1 MCQVMKGYLGRPEAT
16 AETIR
21 ADGFLRSGDLAY
33 YDAQGEIFLVDRLK
47 ELIKVKG
54 LQVAPAEVEGVLLEN
69 EALADAAV
77 IGIPDER
84 AGQLPKAF
92 VVKKPGVEVSAEG
105 VLAELAQKLAP
116 YKLPSEIVFVDAIPK
131 SASGKILRRML
142 S

>member
-54 LQVAPAEVEGVLLEN
+54 FQVAN
-69 EALADAAV
+69 
-77 IGIPDER
+77 GIPIR
-84 AGQLPKAF
+84 S
-92 VVKKPGVEVSAEG
+92 VSDPYQIRIRP
-105 VLAELAQKLAP
+105 VSDP
-116 YKLPSEIVFVDAIPK
+116 YKIAHHGQGPPGGQCDPS
-131 SASGKILRRML
+131 RMPMG
-142 S
+142 SQ

>member
-54 LQVAPAEVEGVLLEN
+54 FQVAPAEVEGRLLE
-69 EALADAAV
+69 
-77 IGIPDER
+77 
-84 AGQLPKAF
+84 LPQVPARLR
-92 VVKKPGVEVSAEG
+92 SA
-105 VLAELAQKLAP
+105 
-116 YKLPSEIVFVDAIPK
+116 YPSARSSMPTC
-131 SASGKILRRML
+131 SLCTL
-142 S
+142 SRHRSPMPR